1 MTTNQPPTITFNQHT
16 LREVEQ
22 VLESLK
28 SDRLNEAFTR
38 LTWLHRDLVIQ
49 VRRDKRIETDSL
61 K

>member
-1 MTTNQPPTITFNQHT
+1 MTEQKPTITFNQHV

-22 VLESLK
+22 TIEQLK

-38 LTWLHRDLVIQ
+38 LTWLHRDLVTQ
-49 VRRDKRIETDSL
+49 VRRDKRLETESL

>member
-1 MTTNQPPTITFNQHT
+1 M

-22 VLESLK
+22 TLESLK

-38 LTWLHRDLVIQ
+38 LTWLHRDLVTQ
-49 VRRDKRIETDSL
+49 VRRDKRLETESL

>member
-1 MTTNQPPTITFNQHT
+1 MTIQDKPTLTFNQHM

-22 VLESLK
+22 TLENLK

-38 LTWLHRDLVIQ
+38 LTWLHRDLVTQ
-49 VRRDKRIETDSL
+49 VRRDKRAETESL